1 LTGRRANF
9 AATGNPNGNG
19 ALNWPE
25 FVDGATKTTMQ
36 LGDDPGPVD
45 PATQKAVTQAEA
57 QLGQARQ
64 QHEQAR
70 QNLPKQVAMQ
80 RETLAERKA
89 AERKAAELAAKAQAD
104 QAELNLE
111 YTRTTRPRTVSSA
124 TSMCRQAHRFHPGR
138 SCSP

>member
-45 PATQKAVTQAEA
+45 PATQARIDFFRRWFAS
-57 QLGQARQ
+57 RQ
-64 QHEQAR
+64 Q
-70 QNLPKQVAMQ
+70 M
-80 RETLAERKA
+80 
-89 AERKAAELAAKAQAD
+89 
-104 QAELNLE
+104 
-111 YTRTTRPRTVSSA
+111 
-124 TSMCRQAHRFHPGR
+124 
-138 SCSP
+138 